1 MKNTKYTIRWSSS
14 LLVAVL
20 AFAVAS
26 VAHATSLPVDSKL
39 PDAVASTFKAKFPNG
54 KIEKLDVTAEEGVNV
69 YDIEFSDGKTEK
81 ETDIAEDGTML
92 EFTLVISQKEIPAAP
107 LKAIRDNAKGA
118 KLGRMEKIEANYIT
132 RDGKVEKLPTTTWRY
147 AAEMTKKGQ
156 QAEVIVNADG
166 TMSEEPKWAPIAK

>member
-1 MKNTKYTIRWSSS
+1 MKSSKSAIRWTES
-14 LLVAVL
+14 LIAAVL
-20 AFAVAS
+20 ACAVAS
-26 VAHATSLPVDSKL
+26 FAHATSLPVDSKL
-39 PDAVASTFKAKFPNG
+39 PDAVATTFKAKFPNG

-69 YDIEFSDGKTEK
+69 YDIEFSDGKMEK

-107 LKAIRDNAKGA
+107 LKTIRENAKGA
-118 KLGRMEKIEANYIT
+118 KLGRMEKIEIDYIT
-132 RDGKVEKLPTTTWRY
+132 KDGKVEKLPATVWRY

-166 TMSEEPKWAPIAK
+166 TVSEAPKWVPATK